1 MAKRLESDLAIHPGQ
16 LLAEEL
22 EVREWTQKALAEAMG
37 RPPGVISAIISGKK
51 AITAETALQLERVLG
66 TPAALW
72 VAKQGQYDL
81 IVARQKLKQS
91 A

>member
-1 MAKRLESDLAIHPGQ
+1 MH
-16 LLAEEL
+16 
-22 EVREWTQKALAEAMG
+22 
-37 RPPGVISAIISGKK
+37 RPAGVISAIIAGKK
-51 AITAETALQLERVLG
+51 SITAETALQLEQVLG

-81 IVARQKLKQS
+81 VVARQKLQKS

>member
-1 MAKRLESDLAIHPGQ
+1 MAQRFESDLAIHPGQ

-22 EVREWTQKALAEAMG
+22 EVREWTQKALAAAMR
-37 RPPGVISAIISGKK
+37 RPAGVISAIISGKK
-51 AITAETALQLERVLG
+51 SITAETPVQLEEVLG
-66 TPAALW
+66 TPATLC

-81 IVARQKLKQS
+81 LMARRKLQKS